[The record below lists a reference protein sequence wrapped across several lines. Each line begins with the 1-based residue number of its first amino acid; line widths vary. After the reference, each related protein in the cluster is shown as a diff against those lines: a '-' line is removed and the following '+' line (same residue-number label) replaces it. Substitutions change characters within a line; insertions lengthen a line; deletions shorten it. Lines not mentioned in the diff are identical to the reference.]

1 MKNSYLVTRKLL
13 ELLEIPFSKDYLHDQ
28 IDSHPEQESLLSIS
42 DTISK
47 YKVDSL
53 AIQIGEDK
61 LDQIPLPTVVQMNGD
76 SYPIFSCVSKVSEDK
91 VTYLDEKG
99 KFSEISRKEFV
110 TKWTG
115 VTLLVEKKEN
125 ASEPGYEKNRK
136 EQLTYHSLI
145 FLLGTVGILWLIGL
159 LGSLEGNVSYLLGV
173 WSLFFLK
180 MAGLVISS
188 ILLWTEVD
196 KENAAI
202 KEFCS
207 GGKSVDCHTVLD
219 SFSIAGIIS
228 LSTVAFAYFF
238 SGVSLLMITSF
249 SGSALQLMKF
259 LSFASLVIVP
269 ISIYYQGVK
278 IKKWCLFCL
287 WISGV
292 LILEFATS
300 QMLFTNLDPPGLMEM
315 SVFTF
320 LFLSSIVGWLKLKPY
335 LLSKGEK
342 NRYKSKLAKF
352 MSNSEVF
359 DFLASGSRKITTNPE
374 GLGIFLKGESSKYHI
389 LKVCNPYCGPCA
401 KTHPLLEEL
410 YEEGNIDLQI
420 LFLAGGED
428 EIKLNTVRHLM
439 GVASKGD
446 SAYTRQA
453 LDDWY
458 IPKEKNYSVF
468 ASKYPLNGELKRQEE
483 IIKKMEAWCVL
494 EQITHT
500 PTIFINGHELPEG
513 YTVEDLKYVL
523 V

>member
-13 ELLEIPFSKDYLHDQ
+13 ELLEIPFTSHFLNDL

-42 DTISK
+42 DTLTK

-61 LDQIPLPTVVQMNGD
+61 LDQIPLPSVVQMNGD

-99 KFSEISRKEFV
+99 KISEISRKEFV

-115 VTLLVEKKEN
+115 ITLLIEKKEN
-125 ASEPGYEKNRK
+125 ASEPGYEKRRK
-136 EQLTYHSLI
+136 ENLTYLSLI

-159 LGSLEGNVSYLLGV
+159 LGSLDGNVSYLIGV

-180 MAGLVISS
+180 SAGLLISAV
-188 ILLWTEVD
+188 LLWTEID

-207 GGKSVDCHTVLD
+207 GGKTVDCNTVLD
-219 SFSIAGIIS
+219 SFSLGGSIS
-228 LSTVAFAYFF
+228 LSSIAFAYFF

-249 SGSALQLMKF
+249 SGSALQLLKT

-269 ISIYYQGVK
+269 ISLYYQGVK
-278 IKKWCLFCL
+278 IKKWCLLCL

-292 LILEFATS
+292 LILEFVSS
-300 QMLFTNLDPPGLMEM
+300 QMLLTNLDPTGLMEL
-315 SVFTF
+315 SLFTF
-320 LFLSSIVGWLKLKPY
+320 LSLASILIWLKLKPF

-342 NRYKSKLAKF
+342 YRYKSKLAKF
-352 MSNSEVF
+352 MSNREVF
-359 DFLASGSRKITTNPE
+359 DFLASGSRKITSNPE

-410 YEEGNIDLQI
+410 YEAGNIDLQI
-420 LFLAGGED
+420 LFLSGGND
-428 EIKLNTVRHLM
+428 EVKLNTVRHLM

-446 SAYTRQA
+446 AAYTRKA

-458 IPKEKNYSVF
+458 LPNVKDYSVF
-468 ASKYPLNGELKRQEE
+468 ASKYPLNGELKRQEDTV
-483 IIKKMEAWCVL
+483 KKMEAWCEA

-500 PTIFINGHELPEG
+500 PTIFINGHELPES

>member
-13 ELLEIPFSKDYLHDQ
+13 EMLDIPFSKDYLHDL

-42 DTISK
+42 DTLTK

-61 LDQIPLPTVVQMNGD
+61 LDQIPLPSVVQMNGD

-91 VTYLDEKG
+91 VTCLDSKG
-99 KFSEISRKEFV
+99 KTSEISRKEFV

-125 ASEPGYEKNRK
+125 ASEPGYEKTRK
-136 EQLTYHSLI
+136 EQLTYRSLLI
-145 FLLGTVGILWLIGL
+145 LMGAVGILWLVGL
-159 LGSLEGNVSYLLGV
+159 LGSVEGNVSYLIGV

-180 MAGLVISS
+180 SAGLLISA
-188 ILLWTEVD
+188 ILLWTEID

-207 GGKSVDCHTVLD
+207 GGKSVDCNTVLD
-219 SFSIAGIIS
+219 SFSLGGSIS
-228 LSTVAFAYFF
+228 LSSIAFAYFF
-238 SGVSLLMITSF
+238 SGVSLLMINSF
-249 SGSALQLMKF
+249 SGSALQLLKI

-269 ISIYYQGVK
+269 ISLYYQGVK
-278 IKKWCLFCL
+278 IKKWCLLCL

-292 LILEFATS
+292 LILEFVSS
-300 QMLFTNLDPPGLMEM
+300 QMLLPNLDPPGLMEM

-320 LFLSSIVGWLKLKPY
+320 LFLASILGWLRLKPY

-342 NRYKSKLAKF
+342 NRYKSKLSKF

-359 DFLASGSRKITTNPE
+359 DFLASGSRKIKTNPE

-401 KTHPLLEEL
+401 KTHPMLEEL
-410 YEEGNIDLQI
+410 YEAGNIDLQI
-420 LFLAGGED
+420 LFLAGGND
-428 EIKLNTVRHLM
+428 EVKLNTVRHLM

-446 SAYTRQA
+446 IAYTRQA

-468 ASKYPLNGELKRQEE
+468 ASKYPLNGELKRQED
-483 IIKKMEAWCVL
+483 IIKKMEAWCEA

-513 YTVEDLKYVL
+513 YNVEDLKYVL